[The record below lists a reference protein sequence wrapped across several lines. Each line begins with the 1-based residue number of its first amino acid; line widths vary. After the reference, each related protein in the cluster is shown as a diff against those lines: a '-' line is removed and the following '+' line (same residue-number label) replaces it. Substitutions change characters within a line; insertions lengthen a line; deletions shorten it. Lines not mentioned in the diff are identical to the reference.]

1 MLRTLVALA
10 RAPILL
16 FLNAYISVFVDS
28 HTQAEHVPR
37 LAASRVV

>member
-16 FLNAYISVFVDS
+16 SFKPYISVFVDS
-28 HTQAEHVPR
+28 HTHAEHVPR